1 MHVFKNHMDTLT
13 ELWVSLQEDTCRI
26 FDSLPDMIHHS
37 GCFRN
42 RQNGNS
48 LSLHLLHHTPLA
60 GLPSATALSRASSAL
75 APGHRRA
82 PDPPQTD
89 ASWPLARSVPGLS
102 TESPLHTPHPVLVAS
117 GSSRPLSPSQAF
129 PLLEMFPSLRHHGT
143 VFTFFLVLTVRSC
156 SVSPFQRSVGT
167 VLPILAVTTLE
178 VHFSSGLLLAASEG
192 V

>member
-1 MHVFKNHMDTLT
+1 MHVFNNHMDTLT
-13 ELWVSLQEDTCRI
+13 ELWVSLQEDACRI

-42 RQNGNS
+42 WQNGNS

-75 APGHRRA
+75 APGHRHA
-82 PDPPQTD
+82 PDPPQTNT
-89 ASWPLARSVPGLS
+89 SWPLARSS
-102 TESPLHTPHPVLVAS
+102 LHTPCPVLVAS
-117 GSSRPLSPSQAF
+117 GSSGPLSPSQAF
-129 PLLEMFPSLRHHGT
+129 PLLEMFPSLRHYDT
-143 VFTFFLVLTVRSC
+143 VFTFFLVLTLRSC

-167 VLPILAVTTLE
+167 VLSILAVTALE